1 MERETLVPDAGE
13 RARQKKKKKKETP
26 SQKKKKKTKIE
37 GREERFREGERAH
50 NSATLR
56 HSQSPTG

>member
-26 SQKKKKKTKIE
+26 SQKKKKDKN
-37 GREERFREGERAH
+37 RREGGKIQGRRE
-50 NSATLR
+50 STQL
-56 HSQSPTG
+56 SDT